1 MVRRGS
7 FILLVIAIT
16 GCATVTD
23 HPRLTEAEV
32 VRLAD
37 AEARRHD
44 YDLRIYQRP
53 KVHYNYTRKDNT
65 WVAFYEEKPVNGMV
79 HIGFDF
85 TVDINDQTKEI
96 WLIPG
101 R

>member
-1 MVRRGS
+1 MVKLGS
-7 FILLVIAIT
+7 FPLLVIALAS
-16 GCATVTD
+16 CASVAD
-23 HPRLTEAEV
+23 KPRLTSAEV

-44 YDLRIYQRP
+44 YDLRLYERP
-53 KVHYNYTRKDNT
+53 KLRYNVHKDNT
-65 WVAFYEEKPVNGMV
+65 WSVSYDERPVNGMV

-85 TVDINDQTKEI
+85 RVYINDQTKEI